1 MKLKTETKI
10 TMSETK
16 TILTQKT
23 LLPLSLVA
31 AICVGVLW
39 INSTLMGID
48 YKLQAIE
55 LKLENSFTKTEM
67 ENWTLRLQMA
77 NSEIEIPPIV
87 N

>member
-77 NSEIEIPPIV
+77 NDGLEIPTIV